1 MLCVSVCVQ
10 WPEGRCFHDVP
21 ESALLNLYFEIRE
34 NCHGFSW
41 RRCQENG
48 NDGDHGRAKQRR
60 STKLIVAE
68 LRSCSEYRDR
78 QWKSFTKSF
87 TIFVCFFP
95 QQPPTHHDQANIEK
109 KKKKKSKSKTK
120 ERQPRE
126 YLGIGTDSPSEE
138 ERTVW
143 QSSRFTIFYYI
154 YIFFLIFFS
163 ISKLFFL
170 SSTSLDTAWISEC
183 CCSKRLKIRSEIRVV
198 LRNRIE
204 KKSKFHWMNFAS
216 FKISRSL
223 DFCSRHES
231 FAWKRHVF
239 FSFSRVKPQV

>member
-41 RRCQENG
+41 GRCQENG

-87 TIFVCFFP
+87 TIFVCFFL

-109 KKKKKSKSKTK
+109 KKEIKKQNKRKTAT
-120 ERQPRE
+120 R
-126 YLGIGTDSPSEE
+126 
-138 ERTVW
+138 V
-143 QSSRFTIFYYI
+143 SRDRDWFSLRRGENSLTIFEIHDLLLYI
-154 YIFFLIFFS
+154 YIFSYFFS

-204 KKSKFHWMNFAS
+204 KRAS
-216 FKISRSL
+216 FTEWILQVLRSRGRST
-223 DFCSRHES
+223 FVRGTKVSRENDT
-231 FAWKRHVF
+231 F
-239 FSFSRVKPQV
+239 FSRFRA